1 MSDKKLTVANLAKNL
16 VSFFTKPTPTV
27 SDNADGDQSNSPREI
42 EVPTTEDVLK
52 DNTEDVPVK
61 IKEVPPPVVKPVV
74 QKQYSP
80 IPVKINN
87 SDILMEGKVRSY
99 IADNRTWQDVTLKL
113 TADGELTKNNQPLE
127 LSPFRKIG
135 PSRIVN
141 VPGAFNLDTSNES
154 DWRPGDLFATTAK
167 EDAEKWIN
175 VLTYVRCQKLVA
187 NKHEHPLDEVNRKNK
202 CRICNEKPK
211 ENSYADGHAC
221 MFCKEGEYEVCTDC
235 QYKLNNLP
243 KDLLI
248 DTPHHP
254 HKLMV
259 CESARQIQIFAEFD
273 KQVHCNH
280 CGKPTIGRYY
290 YCPRCEYVECVACA
304 VPATSGSDQT
314 LGDAPMQLHVNLLQ
328 DFVKSK
334 APNHFK
340 LEVKKSQRTPNRLSM
355 VSNKP
360 WNLSTIDTC
369 QPDAYFEVT
378 FENFNAESLVSV
390 GVGNQIFVQNKPLGD
405 QRNSFGYFHN
415 GQATCNSYYSNE
427 EGFPRY
433 TKGDTIGV
441 GVLLDSYNEQKL
453 YFTKNGQFLKCYEK
467 KVHRGMD
474 CFPGVSFNNDS
485 EAEFVVNFTGPF
497 KFDVNSI
504 PNYRTDQSCRF
515 GTAPLEVVAQIL
527 SYAAENPT
535 QVCEWRTLSKK
546 MNEAASHNA
555 VWKDLY
561 MGLFPH
567 QNANLKIKSWFKFYK
582 RRVIAASKTNSSPFG
597 GSPMIIENCDFEFEC
612 PLIFEQ
618 LKQKDPTKYEERHCN
633 KCNKTVYQV
642 YGEHQLKE
650 YMQMG
655 RCVTLYQSSGLE
667 RNMPR
672 MGSMPAPRAPIPHPF

>member
-1 MSDKKLTVANLAKNL
+1 M
-16 VSFFTKPTPTV
+16 
-27 SDNADGDQSNSPREI
+27 
-42 EVPTTEDVLK
+42 
-52 DNTEDVPVK
+52 
-61 IKEVPPPVVKPVV
+61 
-74 QKQYSP
+74 
-80 IPVKINN
+80 
-87 SDILMEGKVRSY
+87 
-99 IADNRTWQDVTLKL
+99 
-113 TADGELTKNNQPLE
+113 
-127 LSPFRKIG
+127 
-135 PSRIVN
+135 
-141 VPGAFNLDTSNES
+141 
-154 DWRPGDLFATTAK
+154 
-167 EDAEKWIN
+167 
-175 VLTYVRCQKLVA
+175 LTYVRCQKLVA
-187 NKHEHPLDEVNRKNK
+187 NKHEHPLDEVNRKKK

-211 ENSYADGHAC
+211 ENSCTYISYTIQRIYIFSSLIIPILTEIDQDADGHAC

-415 GQATCNSYYSNE
+415 GQV
-427 EGFPRY
+427 R
-433 TKGDTIGV
+433 I
-441 GVLLDSYNEQKL
+441 
-453 YFTKNGQFLKCYEK
+453 
-467 KVHRGMD
+467 
-474 CFPGVSFNNDS
+474 
-485 EAEFVVNFTGPF
+485 NFSSH
-497 KFDVNSI
+497 KI
-504 PNYRTDQSCRF
+504 PY
-515 GTAPLEVVAQIL
+515 
-527 SYAAENPT
+527 
-535 QVCEWRTLSKK
+535 
-546 MNEAASHNA
+546 
-555 VWKDLY
+555 
-561 MGLFPH
+561 
-567 QNANLKIKSWFKFYK
+567 
-582 RRVIAASKTNSSPFG
+582 
-597 GSPMIIENCDFEFEC
+597 
-612 PLIFEQ
+612 
-618 LKQKDPTKYEERHCN
+618 
-633 KCNKTVYQV
+633 
-642 YGEHQLKE
+642 
-650 YMQMG
+650 
-655 RCVTLYQSSGLE
+655 
-667 RNMPR
+667 
-672 MGSMPAPRAPIPHPF
+672 